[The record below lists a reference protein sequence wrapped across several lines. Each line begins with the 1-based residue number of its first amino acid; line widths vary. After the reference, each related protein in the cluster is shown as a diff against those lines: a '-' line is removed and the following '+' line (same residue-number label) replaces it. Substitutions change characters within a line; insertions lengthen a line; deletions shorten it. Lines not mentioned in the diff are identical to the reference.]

1 MISIIFTLYYI
12 DTWAA
17 NQNIKLFID
26 NGMKIERIKPTSAY
40 DCDLCRSGAT
50 VEIITTWDYF
60 HTHSA
65 SSIEIMI

>member
-1 MISIIFTLYYI
+1 
-12 DTWAA
+12 
-17 NQNIKLFID
+17 
-26 NGMKIERIKPTSAY
+26 MKIERIKPTSAY